1 MYGRKPRPKPTA
13 QSPVSIQANTAS
25 DETVEGVQ
33 QRRKPGKQDVVAA
46 VIAIA
51 IVVAI
56 VGSAV
61 IPFFVF

>member
-13 QSPVSIQANTAS
+13 PSPLSSQALTAS
-25 DETVEGVQ
+25 DESIEGVR
-33 QRRKPGKQDVVAA
+33 QRRKPRKQDVVAA